1 MQNEVRK
8 HLLDRFQAHLLEDF
22 GAFCALHGLEPSNA
36 ALTTFLIDRELVP
49 RNAIQ
54 AYAVQREAAGLMAR
68 SGEDSMT
75 KTQAVSLLAH
85 RFGITERTVWSIL
98 KANKNLQAIHT
109 K

>member
-22 GAFCALHGLEPSNA
+22 DAYCAMHGQEPSNA
-36 ALTTFLIDRELVP
+36 ALATFLIDRELLP
-49 RNAIQ
+49 RIVIQ
-54 AYAVQREAAGLMAR
+54 AYTVQREAAGLMAR

-85 RFGITERTVWSIL
+85 RFGITERTVWNIL
-98 KANKNLQAIHT
+98 KSNKSPQAINT

>member
-36 ALTTFLIDRELVP
+36 ALATFLIDRELVP
-49 RNAIQ
+49 RSVIQ

-68 SGEDSMT
+68 SGEGGMN

-85 RFGITERTVWSIL
+85 RFGITERTVWNIL
-98 KANKNLQAIHT
+98 KANKGPQAINA